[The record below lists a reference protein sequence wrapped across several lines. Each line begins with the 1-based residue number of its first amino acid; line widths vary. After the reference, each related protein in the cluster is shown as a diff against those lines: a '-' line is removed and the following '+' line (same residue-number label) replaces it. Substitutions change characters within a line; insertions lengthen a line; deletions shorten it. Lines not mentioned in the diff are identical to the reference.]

1 MREPHRVLVVGRQP
15 DVVDSVART
24 LERDA
29 CVVTS
34 TLIDNVAIDIAGSS
48 ELDALVIGEGVPPS
62 DRGYLIR
69 QVRNR
74 QPDIAVVLAHSPNSV
89 LIQLRQ
95 AFKERESERTG

>member
-1 MREPHRVLVVGRQP
+1 MREHRRVLVVGRRSET
-15 DVVDSVART
+15 VDGVARI

-62 DRGYLIR
+62 DRGYLIK

-95 AFKERESERTG
+95 AFKERERERTG